1 MIMLVVNY
9 NYERV
14 TVYFSFISVVDIF
27 VYILSRQNIVV
38 SVQFSKLIMD
48 NVTMKVNN
56 SIQSWTSDNLI
67 RCYEP
72 FNERELIFDTF
83 NC

>member
-56 SIQSWTSDNLI
+56 SIQS
-67 RCYEP
+67 
-72 FNERELIFDTF
+72 
-83 NC
+83 